1 MAAAPTAHPS
11 RRHRGAIIA
20 VALSLLTP
28 AVLSACSGGVFGGG
42 EEERPCPPVRID
54 KTASTL
60 TQFRP
65 DGGRDLTDMTLQ
77 AELVGYQGT
86 CQYDDDDRV
95 VEVEV
100 TLAFTAVLGP
110 GARAR
115 EQSFRYFVAIPRYFP
130 NPVGKRVFDARLV
143 FPDNTD
149 RIRYVGEELRL
160 RLPLDLGES
169 GAAYPVYLG
178 FQLTPEELEYNRAQ
192 RPGRP

>member
-1 MAAAPTAHPS
+1 MAAVPTARSPQ
-11 RRHRGAIIA
+11 RRTGAAVA
-20 VALSLLTP
+20 VALGLLAVP
-28 AVLSACSGGVFGGG
+28 ALSGCSGGLFGGG

-65 DGGRDLTDMTLQ
+65 DGGRDLTDVTLE

-86 CQYDDDDRV
+86 CQYDRDDRA

-100 TLAFTAVLGP
+100 TLAFTAALGP

-130 NPVGKRVFDARLV
+130 NPLGKKVFDARLV

-169 GAAYPVYLG
+169 GTAYPVYLG

>member
-1 MAAAPTAHPS
+1 MVAAPTAHPS
-11 RRHRGAIIA
+11 QRHRGALIA
-20 VALSLLTP
+20 VALSLLTAP
-28 AVLSACSGGVFGGG
+28 ALSACSGGVFGGG

-65 DGGRDLTDMTLQ
+65 NGGRDLTDVTLQ

-86 CQYDDDDRV
+86 CQYDNDDRT

-100 TLAFTAVLGP
+100 TLAFTAALGP

-130 NPVGKRVFDARLV
+130 NPVGKKVFDARLV

-149 RIRYVGEELRL
+149 RIRYIGEELRL

-178 FQLTPEELEYNRAQ
+178 FQLTPAELEYNRAQ